1 MSKYILSR
9 VETVT
14 TTYRCCV
21 EADSEEAAKIKMSVG
36 PISYCLAKESV
47 TLLDEK
53 ETSTSDVYLMRPFYK
68 HDCEYCTFLGNWT
81 EVIHTSG
88 GKTLRYNYDLYHCDS
103 NYPTVIAR
111 FGNDGPD
118 YQSGLIGADCVP
130 CLREAKRS
138 ALELCLNCD
147 VNSKKD

>member
-21 EADSEEAAKIKMSVG
+21 EADSEEEARTKMSVG
-36 PISYCLAKESV
+36 PISHCLAKEVV
-47 TLLDEK
+47 TLLDKK
-53 ETSTSDVYLMRPFYK
+53 EVDVSDTFVIKPFYK
-68 HDCEYCTFLGNWT
+68 HDCEHCTFLGKWREITNGR
-81 EVIHTSG
+81 V
-88 GKTLRYNYDLYHCDS
+88 YDYDLYHCNS

-130 CLREAKRS
+130 CLREAKRR

-147 VNSKKD
+147 VNSKKG